1 MQVLRAVR
9 WLPAVQ
15 KPVGSGSLRAPMAG
29 RQLEMVPHAK
39 MMRMGST
46 LHTGPGLHPGKI
58 LTSYKGRNEGTLIMT
73 EIAFFFPARRVVS
86 E

>member
-1 MQVLRAVR
+1 
-9 WLPAVQ
+9 
-15 KPVGSGSLRAPMAG
+15 MAG

-46 LHTGPGLHPGKI
+46 LHTGPGLHPGKTRI
-58 LTSYKGRNEGTLIMT
+58 LTSYKGRNEGALIMT
-73 EIAFFFPARRVVS
+73 ETAFFFPARRVVS